1 GLRPV
6 PLYFKRF
13 CLSAGYSLRM
23 VHDNGNMEIFRIS
36 EAFKEADRD
45 MIEDALSLNASIYD
59 MINTG
64 ELASPS
70 IMHKLTLSFIYHPHR
85 ISEETDKFVLGILS
99 TFLF

>member
-1 GLRPV
+1 
-6 PLYFKRF
+6 
-13 CLSAGYSLRM
+13 M
-23 VHDNGNMEIFRIS
+23 IHINDNMEIFRLA

-45 MIEDALSLNASIYD
+45 LIEDALSLNASIYD

-85 ISEETDKFVLGILS
+85 LSEDTDKFKLGVRS
-99 TFLF
+99 SFFF